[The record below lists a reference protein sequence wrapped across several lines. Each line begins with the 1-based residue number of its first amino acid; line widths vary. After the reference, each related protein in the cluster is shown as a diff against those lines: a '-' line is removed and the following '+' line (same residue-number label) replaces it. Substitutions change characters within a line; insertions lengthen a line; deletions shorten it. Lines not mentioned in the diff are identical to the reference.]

1 MNRKRM
7 GAAHGITIIELMVS
21 LAVVA
26 ILSSIAAPS
35 FTSLIQDNRL
45 VTQLNELQAS
55 LSFARSEAIKR
66 NNTVSTCRSH
76 DRKSC
81 EGKGD
86 WKNGWLVFVD
96 SDVDSIVDIGETILL
111 QHGPISTN
119 NTITFNRSRIIY
131 NGDGTARGGS
141 NGTFTFCDQR
151 GISSARGIVIS
162 NTGRARLAVDSN
174 ANGIV
179 ENGSQENLSCPSQ

>member
-7 GAAHGITIIELMVS
+7 DAIYGITIIELMIS
-21 LAVVA
+21 LAVIA

-35 FTSLIQDNRL
+35 FTNIIQDNRM

-66 NNTVSTCRSH
+66 NNTITTCRSN
-76 DRKSC
+76 DGKSC

-96 SDVDSIVDIGETILL
+96 ADFDSIVDIGETILL
-111 QHGPISTN
+111 RHAAISTN
-119 NTITFNRSRIIY
+119 NTIIFNRSRVIY
-131 NGDGTARGGS
+131 SGNGTARGGS
-141 NGTFTFCDQR
+141 NGTYTFCDSR
-151 GISSARGIVIS
+151 GITSARGIIIS

-174 ANGIV
+174 ANSIV
-179 ENGSQENLSCPSQ
+179 ENGSNTNVSCP

>member
-7 GAAHGITIIELMVS
+7 DAIYGITIIELLVS

-35 FTSLIQDNRL
+35 FISLIQDNRL

-66 NNTVSTCRSH
+66 NNTITTCRSH
-76 DRKSC
+76 DGQSC

-86 WKNGWLVFVD
+86 WKKGWLIFVD
-96 SDVDSIVDIGETILL
+96 TDVDSIIDIGETILL

-131 NGDGTARGGS
+131 NGSGITRGGS
-141 NGTFTFCDQR
+141 NGTFTFCDKR

-162 NTGRARLAVDSN
+162 NTGRARLAADSN

-179 ENGSQENLSCPSQ
+179 ENGSQENVSCP